1 MEEVTLLGAVG
12 IAVDGRRVAL
22 GSPKERCA
30 LAVLAVDC
38 GRPVPADT
46 LAARIWG
53 ADGRPEHARAT
64 LTSYLS
70 RLRRRLRGTGAP
82 LLRHDPAG
90 YVLAVDTDAV
100 DLHRF
105 RRLCRQARAIAESG
119 DDEEARELLREAAG
133 LWQGEPLAGLP
144 GDWARH
150 MRVSLEEEFHA
161 TVLERVDTELR
172 LGLHAEVVGELV
184 RLTAAH
190 PFDEK
195 VAGLLMTALY
205 RCDRP
210 SDALAVYGRVRTL
223 LVEENGTDPGP
234 GLREL
239 HERILRRDVGLAAT
253 PRPEGAPPDSLP
265 PDIDDF
271 TGRDDELGALTDR
284 AHRVSVITGL
294 AGVGKSALAV
304 RAARALAHRYPDVR
318 LYLHLRGHDPE
329 LPPLSPHAAL
339 AELLRLL
346 NVPARRIPAG
356 LADRAVLW
364 RQEMERRRAIV
375 VLDDA
380 TDVRQIRAIL
390 TARSARFLVTA
401 RRRLSGLPGAS
412 YVRLD
417 VLGVDAARAL
427 VRGIAGHL
435 RDVDVDAIVRR
446 CGRLPVAL
454 RVAAGR
460 AAAGMFHH
468 DEAGAED
475 GEGLAEAAFEL
486 SYRALTGDQRM
497 VFRRLGLTP
506 CPETDA
512 CVVSVVSGVPDEVA
526 REAVEALLDHH
537 LVHEFVPGRL
547 RMHDLVRA
555 FARARAFAEESSAD
569 RRRAVGRLLS
579 HYLARADRADR
590 VRYPHRHRP
599 AAPLDDVGEDS
610 GEEQDARR
618 WLETE
623 WRNGLFLA
631 HHAIEHE
638 WRQHGVRLVQSLSA
652 FLEEHGHYEH
662 AAEAQEEALQAA
674 RELGDAGSTALTLL
688 ALSETKARRGH
699 IAEALNLAEEALMLT
714 RATGDPRAAAEA
726 LDRMGICFWQTAR
739 FREALAHHREA
750 QALYRRAGDRRGEAD
765 ALGHAGIALG
775 QLGRFPEAIAH
786 LRSALDGFQLAGDE
800 RGAAMAHNN
809 LGEIQRQRGYHRDA
823 IRHYE
828 ESGRVFGDVGEYRR
842 AILQNNIGN
851 VHQYKGN
858 YGEALRCHREAIAV
872 FRTAG
877 DRRNIADVLNSLG
890 VTYLL
895 MGRPAEALVHHQKAE
910 RSAQEIEDP
919 YQRVRAVQGIAD
931 AHLGTGRAAAA
942 LDHYREALS
951 VARGISDPYHEGKAH
966 EGIAAALLQLRG
978 PDAARIHWRQALDL
992 FERLGVPEAR
1002 AIAIRLQMMDGV
1014 SA

>member
-1 MEEVTLLGAVG
+1 MEEVTLLGSVG
-12 IAVDGRRVAL
+12 ISVDGRRVAL

-46 LAARIWG
+46 LAARIWDV
-53 ADGRPEHARAT
+53 AGRPEHARAT

-70 RLRRRLRGTGAP
+70 RLRRRLRETGAP

-90 YVLAVDTDAV
+90 YRLAVDADAV

-119 DDEEARELLREAAG
+119 DDEEARGLFREAAG
-133 LWQGEPLAGLP
+133 LWQGEPFAGLP
-144 GDWARH
+144 GDWVRH
-150 MRVSLEEEFHA
+150 MRASLEEEFHA
-161 TVLERVDTELR
+161 TVLERIDTELR

-184 RLTAAH
+184 RLAAAH

-210 SDALAVYGRVRTL
+210 SDALTVYGRVRAL
-223 LVEENGTDPGP
+223 LAEEHGTEPGP

-239 HERILRRDVGLAAT
+239 HEQILRRDVGLAAT
-253 PRPEGAPPDSLP
+253 PRREGAPPDTLP

-271 TGRDDELGALTDR
+271 TGRDEELGALTGR
-284 AHRVSVITGL
+284 THQRVSVITGL
-294 AGVGKSALAV
+294 AGVGKSALAI
-304 RAARALAHRYPDVR
+304 RAARILAHRYPDVR

-346 NVPARRIPAG
+346 NVPARRIPAA
-356 LADRAVLW
+356 LPDRAALW
-364 RQEMERRRAIV
+364 RREMERRRAIV

-417 VLGVDAARAL
+417 TLGLDAARAL

-460 AAAGMFHH
+460 AAAGMFHP
-468 DEAGAED
+468 DEEAGTED
-475 GEGLAEAAFEL
+475 GESLAEAAFEM
-486 SYRALTGDQRM
+486 SYRALTDDQRM
-497 VFRRLGLTP
+497 VFRRLGLNP
-506 CPETDA
+506 CPETHA
-512 CVVSVVSGVPDEVA
+512 RVVSVLSGVTEAVA
-526 REAVEALLDHH
+526 EEAVEALLDHH
-537 LVHEFVPGRL
+537 LVDDLGPGRL

-555 FARARAFAEESSAD
+555 FARSRVFTEESSAD
-569 RRRAVGRLLS
+569 RRRAVGRLLK
-579 HYLARADRADR
+579 HYLYCADRADR
-590 VRYPHRHRP
+590 VLYPHRHRP
-599 AAPLDDVGEDS
+599 AAAGED
-610 GEEQDARR
+610 GAEEHDARE

-631 HHAIEHE
+631 HHAIQHE

-662 AAEAQEEALQAA
+662 AAGAQEEALQAA
-674 RELGDAGSTALTLL
+674 RELGDAASTALTLL
-688 ALSETKARRGH
+688 ALSQTKARRGH
-699 IAEALNLAEEALMLT
+699 FAEALELAEEALMLT
-714 RATGDPRAAAEA
+714 RATGDVRAAAEA
-726 LDRMGICFWQTAR
+726 LDRMGIYFWQTAR
-739 FREALAHHREA
+739 CREALAHHREA
-750 QALYRRAGDRRGEAD
+750 QALYRRAGDKRGEAE

-775 QLGRFPEAIAH
+775 QLGRYEEATAD
-786 LRSALDGFQLAGDE
+786 LRSALDGFLSAGDE

-809 LGEIQRQRGYHRDA
+809 LGEIQRHRGYHRDA
-823 IRHYE
+823 VRHYQ
-828 ESGRVFGDVGEYRR
+828 ESGRVFGGVGEYR

-872 FRTAG
+872 FRAAG

-895 MGRPAEALVHHQKAE
+895 MGRTAEALVHHQKAE

-931 AHLGTGRAAAA
+931 THLATGRAAAA
-942 LDHYREALS
+942 FDHYRQAL
-951 VARGISDPYHEGKAH
+951 VIARGISDPYHEGKAH
-966 EGIAAALLQLRG
+966 EGIAATLLQLRG
-978 PDAARIHWRQALDL
+978 PEAARIHWRQALDL

>member
-1 MEEVTLLGAVG
+1 MEEVTLLGSVG
-12 IAVDGRRVAL
+12 IAVDGRRVVL

-38 GRPVPADT
+38 GRPVQPDT

-53 ADGRPEHARAT
+53 SGGRPEHARAT

-70 RLRRRLRGTGAP
+70 RLRRRLRETGAP

-90 YVLAVDTDAV
+90 YVLAVDADAV

-119 DDEEARELLREAAG
+119 DDEEARGLLREAAG
-133 LWQGEPLAGLP
+133 LWQGEPLAGLT

-161 TVLERVDTELR
+161 TVLERIDTELR
-172 LGLHAEVVGELV
+172 LGLHTEVVGELV
-184 RLTAAH
+184 RLSAAH

-210 SDALAVYGRVRTL
+210 SDALAVYARVRAL
-223 LVEENGTDPGP
+223 LAEENGTEPGP

-239 HERILRRDVGLAAT
+239 QERILRRDVGLAAT
-253 PRPEGAPPDSLP
+253 PRPEGAPPDTLP

-271 TGRDDELGALTDR
+271 TGRDDELGALTGR
-284 AHRVSVITGL
+284 AHHRVSVITGL

-304 RAARALAHRYPDVR
+304 RAACVLAHRYPDVR

-356 LADRAVLW
+356 LADRAALW
-364 RQEMERRRAIV
+364 RREMERRRAIV

-390 TARSARFLVTA
+390 TARSVRFLVTA
-401 RRRLSGLPGAS
+401 RRRLTGLPGAG

-427 VRGIAGHL
+427 VRGIAGQL

-460 AAAGMFHH
+460 AATGVFHH
-468 DEAGAED
+468 DEVGAED
-475 GEGLAEAAFEL
+475 GEGLAEAAFGL
-486 SYRALTGDQRM
+486 SYRALTADQRM

-512 CVVSVVSGVPDEVA
+512 HMVSVVSGATEEVA

-537 LVHEFVPGRL
+537 LVHESVPGRL

-555 FARARAFAEESSAD
+555 FARSRAFAEESSAD
-569 RRRAVGRLLS
+569 RRRAVGRLLN
-579 HYLARADRADR
+579 HYLVRADRADR
-590 VRYPHRHRP
+590 ALYPHRHRP
-599 AAPLDDVGEDS
+599 AAAAEGG
-610 GEEQDARR
+610 GEEHDARG

-623 WRNGLFLA
+623 WRNGLVLA
-631 HHAIEHE
+631 HHAIQHE

-688 ALSETKARRGH
+688 ALSQTKARRGH
-699 IAEALNLAEEALMLT
+699 FAEALSLAEEALMLT
-714 RATGDPRAAAEA
+714 RATADPRAAAEA
-726 LDRMGICFWQTAR
+726 LDRMGIYLWQTAR
-739 FREALAHHREA
+739 CREALAHHREA
-750 QALYRRAGDRRGEAD
+750 QALYRRAGDRRGEAE

-775 QLGRFPEAIAH
+775 QLGRFAEALGH
-786 LRSALDGFQLAGDE
+786 LRAALDGFRLAGDE

-823 IRHYE
+823 VRHYE
-828 ESGRVFGDVGEYRR
+828 ESGRVFGGVGEYR

-858 YGEALRCHREAIAV
+858 YAEALRCHREAITV

-877 DRRNIADVLNSLG
+877 DRRNVADVLNSLG

-931 AHLGTGRAAAA
+931 AHLATGRGAVA
-942 LDHYREALS
+942 LEHYRQALMI
-951 VARGISDPYHEGKAH
+951 ARGIGDPYHEGKAH
-966 EGIAAALLQLRG
+966 EGIAAALLRLRG